1 MKYLKMALLG
11 AMLGNSVTHADNHSA
26 IKLEKNE
33 GDKISVKIKG
43 EHFTTYHY
51 GKDRAKPILY
61 PVLGPKNKRM
71 VRDWPIKK
79 DSPNEAHDHPH
90 HESLWYTH
98 GDVNG
103 ISFWHV
109 GDKMGKIHHK
119 KFLKSSL
126 QRNYFK

>member
-1 MKYLKMALLG
+1 MALLG
-11 AMLGNSVTHADNHSA
+11 AILGNSVTHADNHSA
-26 IKLEKNE
+26 IKLEKDE

-79 DSPNEAHDHPH
+79 
-90 HESLWYTH
+90 
-98 GDVNG
+98 
-103 ISFWHV
+103 
-109 GDKMGKIHHK
+109 KIHQMKLMIILIMSQYGTHMVM
-119 KFLKSSL
+119 
-126 QRNYFK
+126 